1 MHNQNRNRL
10 ASVFLSAAALAF
22 SAADSSAE
30 NKTTSISSAA
40 NAINLENFPM
50 STASLPAFPYL
61 DWPAG
66 FDSFFG
72 HERIS
77 DFDRYHVLVGNKI
90 LAIEGRGASRFFRN
104 RNTTLSETAAR
115 RNYEALIKKL
125 GGVRVPSLSPD
136 NPSLNK
142 ITDLG
147 EQLQLL
153 SYSCS
158 YDTYLVRRTEGNIW
172 IVLMTT
178 KDETKFIVV
187 QEKPMVQSVGL
198 VQASAVKSAS
208 TLPPFPYI
216 DWPQGLDP
224 FYGRKKAADF
234 DSVYVITGKEV
245 RAVEG
250 RLEVRD
256 FANRH
261 ANLSA
266 LAIKRNYENLI
277 KKLGGVKANSVEPDF
292 ASWDKLKVPS
302 TGYSYDSFRIKT
314 PVGTAWIV
322 LMVSDSDTR
331 IVAVEE
337 KAMEKTVGFVTAE
350 SIRDELAAK
359 GHVPLYINFDTDK
372 ASLRPDGEQVVG
384 EILKLLKDDPKLALT
399 IEGHTD
405 NTGAPSHNTEL
416 SQKRAEAVVQTLVK
430 GGIDKSRLQAAG
442 YGATKPL
449 ADNADEA
456 GRAKN
461 RRVELVERTRS

>member
-1 MHNQNRNRL
+1 MATPNRNRP
-10 ASVFLSAAALAF
+10 AGVFLCAAALAF
-22 SAADSSAE
+22 SLADSSAE
-30 NKTTSISSAA
+30 NKTPSTSNFAG
-40 NAINLENFPM
+40 AINLEKFPM

-72 HERIS
+72 SERIS
-77 DFDRYHVLVGNKI
+77 DFDRYHVLAGNKI
-90 LAIEGRGASRFFRN
+90 IAIEGRGASRFFHN
-104 RNTTLSETAAR
+104 RNTSMSETAVR

-125 GGVRVPSLSPD
+125 GGVKVPSLSPEA
-136 NPSLNK
+136 PSLDK
-142 ITDLG
+142 IPDLS

-158 YDTYLVRRTEGNIW
+158 YDTYLIRRQEGNVW

-178 KDETKFIVV
+178 KDDTKFIVV
-187 QEKPMVQSVGL
+187 QEQPMAQSVGL
-198 VQASAVKSAS
+198 VQAPAVKSESA
-208 TLPPFPYI
+208 LPPFPYI

-224 FYGRKKAADF
+224 FFGRKQAADF
-234 DSVYVITGKEV
+234 DRVYVMTGKDV

-261 ANLSA
+261 ANMSA
-266 LAIKRNYENLI
+266 LAIKRNYQNLI
-277 KKLGGVKANSVEPDF
+277 KKLGGVQVSAVAPDF
-292 ASWDKLKVPS
+292 ASWEKLKVPS
-302 TGYSYDSFRIKT
+302 TGYSYDSFRINT
-314 PVGTAWIV
+314 PGGTAWIV

-337 KAMEKTVGFVTAE
+337 KAMEQTVGFVTAE
-350 SIRDELAAK
+350 SMRDELAAK

-372 ASLRPDGEQVVG
+372 AVLRPDGEQAVG
-384 EILKLLKDDPKLALT
+384 EILKLLKGDPKLALT

-405 NTGAPSHNTEL
+405 NTGTPAHNTAL

-430 GGIDKSRLQAAG
+430 DGIDKSRLRAVG

-461 RRVELVERTRS
+461 RRVELVKFTRS